1 MKRVN
6 QNLMEKSIQ
15 DKRYHQWQ
23 VNFIHGYLG
32 SISNAA
38 RNRICR
44 DEKHLFIKGLTT
56 DDWKYF
62 IEKRRTSLNANWIMA
77 REKIKNDGI
86 QWTKIKLKT

>member
-1 MKRVN
+1 
-6 QNLMEKSIQ
+6 MEKNNQ
-15 DKRYHQWQ
+15 EKKYQKWQ
-23 VNFIHGYLG
+23 VNFIRGYLG

-62 IEKRRTSLNANWIMA
+62 IEGRITYLNTKSDVKKIRDCGIKWIRIKTRT
-77 REKIKNDGI
+77 
-86 QWTKIKLKT
+86 

>member
-1 MKRVN
+1 
-6 QNLMEKSIQ
+6 MEKNNQ
-15 DKRYHQWQ
+15 ERKYQKWQ

-62 IEKRRTSLNANWIMA
+62 IEGRITTLNTKSDVKKIRDCGIKWI
-77 REKIKNDGI
+77 RIK
-86 QWTKIKLKT
+86 TEA

>member
-1 MKRVN
+1 MGKNN
-6 QNLMEKSIQ
+6 QERKYQ
-15 DKRYHQWQ
+15 KWQ

-62 IEKRRTSLNANWIMA
+62 IEGRITTLNTKSDVKKIRDCGIKWI
-77 REKIKNDGI
+77 RIK
-86 QWTKIKLKT
+86 TEA